1 MSDLAILASFLA
13 IFICT
18 VTNLGQSDNKSASR
32 SMGIVLLSLLLIASK
47 YVPASYA
54 LPMTPKVNKI

>member
-1 MSDLAILASFLA
+1 M
-13 IFICT
+13 
-18 VTNLGQSDNKSASR
+18 LGQSDNKSASR
-32 SMGIVLLSLLLIASK
+32 SMEIVLLSLLLIASK

>member
-32 SMGIVLLSLLLIASK
+32 SMGIVLLSLLLIASN
-47 YVPASYA
+47 YVPITHY
-54 LPMTPKVNKI
+54 V